1 MGQSATVTAKD
12 ERLRRG
18 VSAIGGGAYALLV
31 VVVGLLA
38 GYGWLYALRGL
49 GWFGAGPSVGD
60 SLPLLQLAG
69 FDGQPLGRV
78 IAAWVLAGLI
88 VGVALSAHGRWW
100 RVAAV
105 GPLSLV
111 ALLLASQAS
120 YALAR
125 NLRFSDVVFSRRP
138 GLGPIIEVLVMTA
151 GCALVPRVSGGDGG
165 SAWRPHR
172 FVMFDGRRQPHLG
185 GGERRDAAEDDRDR
199 QPVGDQRRRARA

>member
-1 MGQSATVTAKD
+1 MSEAATVTD

-18 VSAIGGGAYALLV
+18 AAAVGGAIYALLA
-31 VVVGLLA
+31 VVVGIA
-38 GYGWLYALRGL
+38 IGYGWLYALRGL
-49 GWFGAGPSVGD
+49 GWFGAGPSIGD

-78 IAAWVLAGLI
+78 IAAFVLAGLI
-88 VGVALSAHGRWW
+88 LGVALSAQGRWR

-120 YALAR
+120 YALTR
-125 NLRFSDVVFSRRP
+125 NLRFSDVAFSRRP
-138 GLGPIIEVLVMTA
+138 GLGPIIEALVLTA

-165 SAWRPHR
+165 SAWRLR
-172 FVMFDGRRQPHLG
+172 RASTLGGRGQPHLS
-185 GGERRDAAEDDRDR
+185 GGEHWDAPKDDRDR
-199 QPVGDQRRRARA
+199 EPVGDQRRRARA